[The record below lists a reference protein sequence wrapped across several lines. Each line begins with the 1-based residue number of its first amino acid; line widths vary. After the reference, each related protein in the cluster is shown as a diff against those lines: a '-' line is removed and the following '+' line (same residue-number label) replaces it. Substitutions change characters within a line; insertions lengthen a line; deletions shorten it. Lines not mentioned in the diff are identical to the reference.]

1 MGSATVQPTTANVSC
16 KRCSKSLKGVGGI
29 RIGAGQSAGSACR
42 HCVKELINSL
52 DSMQLID
59 VGDIV
64 TIEIGETKQQFDVEV
79 HRSTKTM
86 AMALV
91 EDEGLLDLLKTNAN
105 DELSF
110 PKEMDLNDTSVNSF
124 WSYFP
129 GRSCHYHYSIVNVVK
144 EDTE

>member
-1 MGSATVQPTTANVSC
+1 MGSATVQPTTANVIC
-16 KRCSKSLKGVGGI
+16 KKCHKSLKGIGGI

-42 HCVKELINSL
+42 HCVTELIDTL
-52 DSMQLID
+52 DNMQTID

-64 TIEIGETKQQFDVEV
+64 TIKIKETEQLFDVEV
-79 HRSTKTM
+79 HRATKTM

-91 EDEGLLDLLKTNAN
+91 EDEGLLDLLKTNNN

-110 PKEMDLNDTSVNSF
+110 PKEMDLSDTSVNSF

-129 GRSCHYHYSIVNVVK
+129 GRSCHYHYSIAKVVK
-144 EDTE
+144 EDEE